1 MGTSTN
7 AVDRG
12 TDPLEWDGFTDATVH
27 FFQIS
32 VGRANQ
38 VLSYNSTFTINA
50 IKTKTPGLE
59 RWLGR

>member
-1 MGTSTN
+1 M
-7 AVDRG
+7 DRG

-32 VGRANQ
+32 VGRANH
-38 VLSYNSTFTINA
+38 VLSYNSTSTINA
-50 IKTKTPGLE
+50 VKTKTPRLE